1 MKHRIVSAFLLMA
14 SLTLGG
20 CALSPQQLT
29 LQPELNGNSI
39 APVGQG
45 QPVVVRVVD
54 GRSSPV
60 IGTRGGVYPD
70 SSTIS
75 VNGNDL
81 LPKLQQQVEVA
92 VRLLGFTPSANAY
105 NAPQLTVTIADIKY
119 LSPKDGSLMVTQA
132 DITAT
137 LRADV
142 QNATRRYNGRYS
154 ASSNHRFGSAPNVPT
169 NSRLVTEVLNASLE
183 RMFQDQTIGQILS
196 Q

>member
-1 MKHRIVSAFLLMA
+1 MKRRIFNALLVMTTLA
-14 SLTLGG
+14 LGG

-29 LQPELNGNSI
+29 LQPELSGSQI

-45 QPVVVRVVD
+45 QAVVVRVVD
-54 GRSSPV
+54 GRTSPV

-75 VNGNDL
+75 VAGADI

-105 NAPQLTVTIADIKY
+105 NAPQLTVTLADIRY
-119 LSPKDGSLMVTQA
+119 VSPKDSSLMVTQA

-137 LRADV
+137 LKADV
-142 QNATRRYNGRYS
+142 QNAVRRYSGRYS
-154 ASSNHRFGSAPNVPT
+154 ASSNHRFGSAPNLAT
-169 NSRLVTEVLNASLE
+169 NNRLVTEVLNASLE